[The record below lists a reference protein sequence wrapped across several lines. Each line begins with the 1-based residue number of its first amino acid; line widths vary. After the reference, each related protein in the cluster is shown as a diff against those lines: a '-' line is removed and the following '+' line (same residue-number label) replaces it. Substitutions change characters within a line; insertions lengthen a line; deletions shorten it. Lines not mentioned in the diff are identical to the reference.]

1 MILDF
6 VNSDNGGS
14 KLLQSVCDYLP
25 INTAAYFWVYYMFGP
40 R

>member
-1 MILDF
+1 MILDS
-6 VNSDNGGS
+6 VDSDNGGS

-25 INTAAYFWVYYMFGP
+25 INTAVYFWVYYMFGP